1 MLLKLLILAL
11 TVNAVASQLLLKRA
25 IADIGSPSGLAALP
39 QFIENAAHS
48 PWVYASLIL
57 QVLGY
62 ALWMVVISH
71 EKLGVAT
78 ATLGAGFYVL
88 MAFSAWVFYGEALST
103 IQWTGIGLITIGV
116 VCVSLGQ
123 V

>member
-1 MLLKLLILAL
+1 MLIKVLIIAL
-11 TVNAVASQLLLKRA
+11 TINAVASQLLLKRA
-25 IADIGSPSGLAALP
+25 IIDIGSPAALAALP
-39 QFIENAAHS
+39 QFIENAAQS
-48 PWVYASLIL
+48 PWVYASLVL

-62 ALWMVVISH
+62 ALWMIVISH

-88 MAFSAWVFYGEALST
+88 MAFSAWAIYGEALSPL
-103 IQWTGIGLITIGV
+103 QWTGIGFITVGV

-123 V
+123 A